1 MDVTAV
7 VSAAISAWLAQVA
20 RDIWAPALDAV
31 GALLFSTP
39 AFDRVTVVATTWAVV
54 RNVCDALFVLAWL
67 GAGLLVMTSGG
78 AESRYTAKTLVP
90 RLAFAAVLAN
100 ASLAICGALIGLNN
114 ALIAAVLGDA
124 RAARVL
130 DAIGRSV
137 SEGQLGTQLLGILVA
152 LVAALFALALVAVVV
167 GRNALL
173 VLLIVLAPLA
183 LAAHA
188 LPQTEELAALW
199 WRAFTGL
206 LFVQVLQALLIGVGL
221 GILANAAILGDA
233 AAGLVSAVFVL
244 ALLYLLLRLPFA
256 VFAWALRRS
265 VSPAAFVRMLA
276 TVPVR

>member
-20 RDIWAPALDAV
+20 RDIWGPALDAV

-39 AFDRVTVVATTWAVV
+39 ALDRVPVVLATWALV
-54 RNVCDALFVLAWL
+54 RGVADALFVLAWL
-67 GAGLLVMTSGG
+67 AVGLLVMTSGG
-78 AESRYTAKTLVP
+78 SEARYTAKTLVP
-90 RLAFAAVLAN
+90 RLALAAVLAN

-124 RAARVL
+124 RA
-130 DAIGRSV
+130 GRLLEALGRGISA
-137 SEGQLGTQLLGILVA
+137 GQLGTQLLGILVA

-167 GRNALL
+167 GRDALL
-173 VLLIVLAPLA
+173 VLLVVLAPLA
-183 LAAHA
+183 LASYA
-188 LPQTEELAALW
+188 LPQTEDLASLW

-206 LFVQVLQALLIGVGL
+206 LFVQVIQTLLIGVGIGL
-221 GILANAAILGDA
+221 LANAAILGDA
-233 AAGLVSAVFVL
+233 GAGLVSALFVL

-265 VSPAAFVRMLA
+265 VSPVAFVRLLA